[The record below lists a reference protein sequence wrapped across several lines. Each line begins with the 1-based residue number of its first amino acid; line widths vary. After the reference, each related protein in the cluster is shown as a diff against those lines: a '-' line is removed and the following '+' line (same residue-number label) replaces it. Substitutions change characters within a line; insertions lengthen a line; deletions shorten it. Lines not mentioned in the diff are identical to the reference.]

1 MEEFKSYIVQ
11 NWPTIV
17 EYAIMV
23 VAYFL
28 FFLYRAKVSGT
39 RRDLTV
45 MFKEKAQEVTNTDLK
60 LREDVGQTR
69 KVMADELTEAKRQ
82 YQAAV
87 DEIADLKARLNRAEK
102 ALIELFV
109 DRVEEITEVVE
120 DGGEQSHDEED

>member
-28 FFLYRAKVSGT
+28 FFLYKAKVSGT

-69 KVMADELTEAKRQ
+69 KVMADELAKAKRQ

-87 DEIADLKARLNRAEK
+87 DEISDLKARLNRAEK
-102 ALIELFV
+102 ALIEIIT
-109 DRVEEITEVVE
+109 DEVENIVEVP
-120 DGGEQSHDEED
+120 DDGEQSDNEED

>member
-11 NWPTIV
+11 NWPIIV

-28 FFLYRAKVSGT
+28 FFLYKAKVNGA

-45 MFKEKAQEVTNTDLK
+45 MFKEKAQEVKNTDLK
-60 LREDVGQTR
+60 LREDVRQIR
-69 KVMADELTEAKRQ
+69 KVMADELAEAKRQ

-87 DEIADLKARLNRAEK
+87 DEISDLKARLSHAEK
-102 ALIELFV
+102 ALVEIIV
-109 DRVEEITEVVE
+109 DEVENIMEVP
-120 DGGEQSHDEED
+120 DDGEQSDNEED

>member
-28 FFLYRAKVSGT
+28 FFLYKAKVSGT
-39 RRDLTV
+39 KRDLTV

-60 LREDVGQTR
+60 LREDV
-69 KVMADELTEAKRQ
+69 ELAEAKRQ

-87 DEIADLKARLNRAEK
+87 DEISDLKARLNRTEK
-102 ALIELFV
+102 ALIEIIADEV
-109 DRVEEITEVVE
+109 ENIVEVPDDR
-120 DGGEQSHDEED
+120 EQSDNEED

>member
-28 FFLYRAKVSGT
+28 FFLYKAKVSGT

-69 KVMADELTEAKRQ
+69 EGMANELAEAKRQ

-87 DEIADLKARLNRAEK
+87 DEISDLKARLNRAEK
-102 ALIELFV
+102 ALIEIIA
-109 DRVEEITEVVE
+109 DEVENIVEVP
-120 DGGEQSHDEED
+120 DDGEQSDNEED

>member
-28 FFLYRAKVSGT
+28 FFLYKAKVSGT

-60 LREDVGQTR
+60 LREDVGQTQ
-69 KVMADELTEAKRQ
+69 KVMADELAEAKRQ

-87 DEIADLKARLNRAEK
+87 DEISDLKARLNRAEK
-102 ALIELFV
+102 ALIEIIA
-109 DRVEEITEVVE
+109 DEVENIVEVP
-120 DGGEQSHDEED
+120 DDGEQSDNEED

>member
-28 FFLYRAKVSGT
+28 FFLYKAKVSGT

-69 KVMADELTEAKRQ
+69 KVMADELAEAKRQ

-87 DEIADLKARLNRAEK
+87 DEISDLKARLNRAEK
-102 ALIELFV
+102 ALIEIIA
-109 DRVEEITEVVE
+109 DEVENIVEVP
-120 DGGEQSHDEED
+120 DDGEQSDNEED

>member
-11 NWPTIV
+11 NWPTVV
-17 EYAIMV
+17 EYTMMV

-45 MFKEKAQEVTNTDLK
+45 MFKEKAQEVMNTDIK

-69 KVMADELTEAKRQ
+69 QIMVDELTEAKRK
-82 YQAAV
+82 YQEAV
-87 DEIADLKARLNRAEK
+87 DAIGGLKIRLDRTEK
-102 ALIELFV
+102 ALIEIIADEV
-109 DRVEEITEVVE
+109 ENIVEVPDDRE
-120 DGGEQSHDEED
+120 

>member
-17 EYAIMV
+17 EYASMV

-28 FFLYRAKVSGT
+28 FFLYKAKVSGT

-60 LREDVGQTR
+60 LREDVGQTQ
-69 KVMADELTEAKRQ
+69 KVMADELAEAKRQ

-87 DEIADLKARLNRAEK
+87 DEISDLKARLNRTEK
-102 ALIELFV
+102 ALIEIIT
-109 DRVEEITEVVE
+109 DEVENIVEVP
-120 DGGEQSHDEED
+120 DDGEQSNNEED

>member
-17 EYAIMV
+17 EYTSMV

-69 KVMADELTEAKRQ
+69 QIMADELAEAKRQ

-87 DEIADLKARLNRAEK
+87 DQIGDLKARLHRAEK
-102 ALIELFV
+102 ALIEIIA
-109 DRVEEITEVVE
+109 DEVENVVE
-120 DGGEQSHDEED
+120 VPDDGEQSDNEED

>member
-39 RRDLTV
+39 RRDLMV
-45 MFKEKAQEVTNTDLK
+45 MFKEKAQEVTSIDLK

-69 KVMADELTEAKRQ
+69 KVMADELTNAKRQ

-87 DEIADLKARLNRAEK
+87 DEISGLKARLNRAEK
-102 ALIELFV
+102 ALIEIIA
-109 DRVEEITEVVE
+109 DEVENIMEVP
-120 DGGEQSHDEED
+120 DDGEQSDNEED

>member
-28 FFLYRAKVSGT
+28 FFLYKAKVSGT
-39 RRDLTV
+39 KRDLTV

-69 KVMADELTEAKRQ
+69 KVMSDELAEAKRQ

-87 DEIADLKARLNRAEK
+87 DEISDLKARLNRAEK
-102 ALIELFV
+102 ALIEIIA
-109 DRVEEITEVVE
+109 DEVENIVEVP
-120 DGGEQSHDEED
+120 DDGEQSNNEED

>member
-1 MEEFKSYIVQ
+1 MEEFKQYIVQ

-28 FFLYRAKVSGT
+28 FFLYRSKVSGT

-45 MFKEKAQEVTNTDLK
+45 MFKEKAQEVTNIDLK

-69 KVMADELTEAKRQ
+69 QIMATELTEAKAQ
-82 YQAAV
+82 YKAAV

-102 ALIELFV
+102 ALT
-109 DRVEEITEVVE
+109 EIITETEVV
-120 DGGEQSHDEED
+120 DDGEQSTNEED

>member
-1 MEEFKSYIVQ
+1 MEEFESYIVQ
-11 NWPTIV
+11 NLPTIV

-23 VAYFL
+23 VVYFL

-45 MFKEKAQEVTNTDLK
+45 MFKEKAQEVTTTDLK

-69 KVMADELTEAKRQ
+69 KAIADELAEAKRQ

-87 DEIADLKARLNRAEK
+87 DEISDLKARFNRAEK
-102 ALIELFV
+102 ALIEIIA
-109 DRVEEITEVVE
+109 DEVENIVEVP
-120 DGGEQSHDEED
+120 DDGEQSDNEED

>member
-1 MEEFKSYIVQ
+1 MEEFKQYIVQ

-28 FFLYRAKVSGT
+28 FFLYRSKVSGT

-69 KVMADELTEAKRQ
+69 QIMATELTEAKAQ
-82 YQAAV
+82 YKAAV

-102 ALIELFV
+102 AL
-109 DRVEEITEVVE
+109 VEIITETEVV
-120 DGGEQSHDEED
+120 DDGEQSTNEED

>member
-1 MEEFKSYIVQ
+1 MEEFKQYIVQ

-28 FFLYRAKVSGT
+28 FFLYRSKVSGT

-45 MFKEKAQEVTNTDLK
+45 MFKEKAQEVTSTDLK

-69 KVMADELTEAKRQ
+69 QIMATELTEAKAQ
-82 YQAAV
+82 YKAAV

-102 ALIELFV
+102 ALT
-109 DRVEEITEVVE
+109 EIITETEVV
-120 DGGEQSHDEED
+120 DDGEQSTNEED

>member
-1 MEEFKSYIVQ
+1 MEEFKQYIVQ

-28 FFLYRAKVSGT
+28 FFLYRSKVSGT

-69 KVMADELTEAKRQ
+69 QIMATELTEAKAQ
-82 YQAAV
+82 YKAAV

-102 ALIELFV
+102 ALT
-109 DRVEEITEVVE
+109 EIITETEVV
-120 DGGEQSHDEED
+120 DDGEQSTNEED

>member
-28 FFLYRAKVSGT
+28 FFLYKAKVSGT
-39 RRDLTV
+39 KRDLTV

-69 KVMADELTEAKRQ
+69 KVMSDELAEAKRQ

-87 DEIADLKARLNRAEK
+87 DEISDLKARLNRTEK
-102 ALIELFV
+102 ALIEIIADEV
-109 DRVEEITEVVE
+109 ENIVEVPDDR
-120 DGGEQSHDEED
+120 EQSDNEED

>member
-1 MEEFKSYIVQ
+1 MEEFKQYIVQ

-28 FFLYRAKVSGT
+28 FFLYRSKVSGT

-45 MFKEKAQEVTNTDLK
+45 LFKEKAQEVTNTDLK

-69 KVMADELTEAKRQ
+69 QIMATELTEAKAQ
-82 YQAAV
+82 YKAAV

-102 ALIELFV
+102 ALT
-109 DRVEEITEVVE
+109 EIITETEVV
-120 DGGEQSHDEED
+120 DDGEQSTNEED

>member
-69 KVMADELTEAKRQ
+69 KVMADELAKAKRQ

-87 DEIADLKARLNRAEK
+87 DEISDLKARLNRAEK
-102 ALIELFV
+102 ALIEIIA
-109 DRVEEITEVVE
+109 DEVENIVEVP
-120 DGGEQSHDEED
+120 DDGEQSNNEED

>member
-39 RRDLTV
+39 KRDLTV

-60 LREDVGQTR
+60 LREDVGQTQ
-69 KVMADELTEAKRQ
+69 KVMADELAEAKRK

-87 DEIADLKARLNRAEK
+87 DEISDLKVRLTRAEK
-102 ALIELFV
+102 ALIEIIA
-109 DRVEEITEVVE
+109 DEVENIVEVP
-120 DGGEQSHDEED
+120 DDGEQSDNEED

>member
-11 NWPTIV
+11 NWPTII

-28 FFLYRAKVSGT
+28 FFLYKAKVNGT

-45 MFKEKAQEVTNTDLK
+45 MFKEKAQEVTNTDIK
-60 LREDVGQTR
+60 LREDVWQTR
-69 KVMADELTEAKRQ
+69 KVMADELAEAKHQ

-87 DEIADLKARLNRAEK
+87 DEISDLKARLNRAEK
-102 ALIELFV
+102 ALIEIIV
-109 DRVEEITEVVE
+109 DEVENIVE
-120 DGGEQSHDEED
+120 APDDREQSDNEED

>member
-28 FFLYRAKVSGT
+28 FFLYKAKVSGT

-69 KVMADELTEAKRQ
+69 QVMADELAEAKRQ

-87 DEIADLKARLNRAEK
+87 DEISDLKARLTRTEK
-102 ALIELFV
+102 ALIEIIA
-109 DRVEEITEVVE
+109 DEVENIVEVP
-120 DGGEQSHDEED
+120 DDGEQSDNEED